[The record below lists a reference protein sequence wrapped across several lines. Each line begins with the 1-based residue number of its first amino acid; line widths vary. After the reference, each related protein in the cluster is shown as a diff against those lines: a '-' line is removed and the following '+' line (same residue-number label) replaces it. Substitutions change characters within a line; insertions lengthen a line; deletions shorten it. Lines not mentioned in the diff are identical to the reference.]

1 MSIDIP
7 DIDAAVPSALERLRS
22 RVAEL
27 EARELALGEEVARLR
42 GRLAA
47 LTSPPEGA
55 GPPRLQDLIAL
66 DEIQAMQDAFA
77 EATGVASI
85 ITDVDGVPITRP
97 SRFCRLCREVIRGTP
112 RGLANCLSSNA
123 ALGREADGP
132 IVRKCLS
139 AGLLDGGASVYVGD
153 RHIANW
159 LVGQV
164 LDEGSDAEHLLDY
177 ASEIGADREEFR
189 SALAEVPRMSRA
201 RFESVGRALHLFALA
216 LSRLAYHNHQQA
228 RHIAERER
236 SGKALAESEERYRNL
251 FQSSGDAI
259 VAVDHL
265 GRFTDANPA
274 ALRLLGYEREE
285 LLQLTYQE
293 ITPDRWRAADDDLL
307 GQVAQRG
314 HSDECEKEYLRKDGT
329 PIPISIRAFAR
340 RDFSGRHVG
349 AWGIVRDMT
358 ERKRAEEAL
367 RESEERFRIAFQTSL
382 DAISISRLEDGVFVA
397 VNEGFSKMTGWS
409 EGEVLGRSSLELP
422 LWDDP
427 ADRARLV
434 ARLSELGYV
443 QDFESTWRSKGG
455 QAFPVLTSTQIIRL
469 RGQQYFLG
477 TTRDMSQW
485 KRAEEE
491 RDRLRAKLHHAAK
504 MEAVG
509 QLAGGIA
516 HDFNNLLTVIL
527 SGAEALRHDMKAGG
541 PPDAEIIDEIA
552 AAGARGRDLTRQ
564 MLAFAR
570 RQVIAPVP
578 LDLNALV
585 RGSENLLRRVLG
597 EDVELEV
604 SLEPDLWVVR
614 CDPGQI
620 EQVVLNLVVNAR
632 DAMPGG
638 GRLSIRTANVEVDE
652 RLTASRPWLR
662 PGAYVRL
669 SIRDSGQGMGPE
681 VKAHLFEP
689 FFTTKA
695 VGKGTGL
702 GLATVYGIMKQN
714 DGYVLVD
721 SEPGRGTVFELHFPQ
736 VAGRAAGAEASARA
750 DPIAPTGSE
759 TVLVVEDD
767 PQVREVTVRCLRSGG
782 YRVLEARD
790 GREALDI
797 AALEERLHLLLTDVM
812 MQGLDGRAVAGA
824 LRRDRPGLRVLY
836 VSGHAE
842 EVIVRRGVLEAG
854 IELLAKPFTPS
865 ALLARVREI
874 LDR

>member
-1 MSIDIP
+1 MSSDIR
-7 DIDAAVPSALERLRS
+7 DIHSPPPSTLERLRS

-27 EARELALGEEVARLR
+27 EARESALREEAVRLR

-47 LTSPPEGA
+47 LTAPAEGA
-55 GPPRLQDLIAL
+55 AAPRLQDLIAL

-85 ITDVDGVPITRP
+85 ITDVHGVPITRP
-97 SRFCRLCREVIRGTP
+97 SRFCRLCLDIIRGTP
-112 RGLANCLSSNA
+112 RGLANCMASDA
-123 ALGREADGP
+123 ALGRQADGP
-132 IVRKCLS
+132 ILRRCLS
-139 AGLLDGGASVYVGD
+139 GGLLDGGASICVGD

-164 LDEGSDAEHLLDY
+164 LDEGSDPQCLLDY

-189 SALAEVPRMSRA
+189 AALAEVTRMPRA
-201 RFESVGRALHLFALA
+201 RFESVGRALFLFAQA

-259 VAVDHL
+259 VAVDPD

-274 ALRLLGYEREE
+274 ALRLLGYTREE
-285 LLQLTYQE
+285 LLELTYQQ
-293 ITPDRWRAADDDLL
+293 ITPERWRTTDDADLKE
-307 GQVAQRG
+307 QVAQRG
-314 HSDECEKEYLRKDGT
+314 YSDEFEKEYVRKDGT
-329 PIPISIRAFAR
+329 PISISIRAFVK
-340 RDFSGRHVG
+340 RDLAGKHVG

-382 DAISISRLEDGVFVA
+382 DAISISRVEDGVFVA
-397 VNEGFSKMTGWS
+397 VNDGFSKMTGWS
-409 EGEVLGRSSLELP
+409 EEEVLARSSLELH

-434 ARLSELGYV
+434 ARLNEDGYV
-443 QDFESTWRSKGG
+443 RDFEARWRRKGG
-455 QAFPVLTSTQIIRL
+455 QAFPVLTSTQVIRL
-469 RGQQYFLG
+469 RGQQYLLG
-477 TTRDMSQW
+477 TARDMSQW

-491 RDRLRAKLHHAAK
+491 RDRLRSGLHQASK
-504 MEAVG
+504 MEAIG

-527 SGAEALRHDMKAGG
+527 SGAEELRHDMKAGR
-541 PPDAEIIDEIA
+541 PSDPEIIEEIA
-552 AAGARGRDLTRQ
+552 AAGCRARDLTRQ

-578 LDLNALV
+578 LDLNSLM
-585 RGSENLLRRVLG
+585 RGSEKLLRRVLG
-597 EDVELEV
+597 EDVELLV

-620 EQVVLNLVVNAR
+620 EQVALNLAVNAR

-638 GRLSIRTANVEVDE
+638 GKLSIQTANVEVDE
-652 RLTASRPWLR
+652 RLTASRPWMS
-662 PGAYVRL
+662 PGSYVRL
-669 SIRDSGQGMGPE
+669 SIRDSGQGMPPE

-714 DGYVLVD
+714 CGYILVD
-721 SEPGRGTVFELHFPQ
+721 SEPGEGTVFELFLPR
-736 VAGRAAGAEASARA
+736 VAGPAVEASDRVDA
-750 DPIAPTGSE
+750 IAPTGSE

-767 PQVREVTVRCLRSGG
+767 AQVREVTVRCLRAAG
-782 YRVLEARD
+782 YRVLEARA

-797 AALEERLHLLLTDVM
+797 AARGGRLHLLLTDVM
-812 MQGLDGRAVAGA
+812 MQGLDGRAVASA
-824 LRRDRPGLRVLY
+824 LRRDRPDLRVLY

-842 EVIVRRGVLEAG
+842 EVIVKRGVLEPG
-854 IELLAKPFTPS
+854 IEFLAKPFTPS
-865 ALLARVREI
+865 GLLARVRQV